1 MRPLCVNGFPVDGF
15 PVNGFLHAYLLEQS
29 LNWLFWLQVSTYT
42 IQVCKLCYNFLATSG
57 VFFLTVT
64 IGYCPK
70 FYESHMYSL
79 KLGTTNL
86 PPVFGILRIL
96 QGHSQLNDCENTHI
110 PQCLD

>member
-1 MRPLCVNGFPVDGF
+1 MWLSQYETDCWLEEAPFCETIVCQWVSCQWFPACLSARTVPELVVLASGIH
-15 PVNGFLHAYLLEQS
+15 LH
-29 LNWLFWLQVSTYT
+29 NTH
-42 IQVCKLCYNFLATSG
+42 VCKLCYMQHNFLATSG

-86 PPVFGILRIL
+86 PPVFGILSLL
-96 QGHSQLNDCENTHI
+96 QS
-110 PQCLD
+110 